1 VVVLDLKDGEL
12 AQHTFV
18 LRYLILLELVNT
30 DEAVFDGDEV
40 DEASVVVDAVA
51 SSLNVGLEGEL

>member
-40 DEASVVVDAVA
+40 DEAAVVIDAVA

>member
-1 VVVLDLKDGEL
+1 MVVLDLKDGEL

-40 DEASVVVDAVA
+40 D
-51 SSLNVGLEGEL
+51 